1 MFVQNKRILK
11 IQVIP
16 QKGNHTPIKLERKK
30 TKQKQKQNKKQKK
43 KPYEVTQK
51 LSFI

>member
-1 MFVQNKRILK
+1 MFVQNKQILK

-30 TKQKQKQNKKQKK
+30 QNKNKNKEKNKK